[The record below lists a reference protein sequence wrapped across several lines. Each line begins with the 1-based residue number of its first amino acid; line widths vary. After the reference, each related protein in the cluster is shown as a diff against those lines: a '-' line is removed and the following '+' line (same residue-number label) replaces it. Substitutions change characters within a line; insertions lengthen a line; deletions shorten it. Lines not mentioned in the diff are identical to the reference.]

1 MKKSVLLLC
10 CLAIFWGFAGTGF
23 AENSLKMHVIQASP
37 IGFTDENGD
46 PTGYHWD
53 YLSAIETR
61 SGVSMELFLTPYTRL
76 WKSLKKGDHDGG
88 IVYRSADRDDIVEYV
103 APIAE
108 RENIVIPK
116 KGITLKSYDDLYQL
130 KTIGTMQDLRLGDR
144 FDADEKLQAKLQF
157 AYDYDTL
164 VKMLLQDRYEAIA
177 GNSVALAYL
186 LDKHDAVDAIALPGV
201 VVGKRVEWLQ
211 FSKKSP
217 HLDKLPALKKA
228 IESLKAEGF
237 FRQVL
242 KKYIS
247 DEKML
252 KIVH

>member
-1 MKKSVLLLC
+1 MKKSVFLLC
-10 CLAIFWGFAGTGF
+10 FLAMVSVLPWSGFAQD
-23 AENSLKMHVIQASP
+23 SLKMHVIQASP
-37 IGFTDENGD
+37 VGFTDENGD

-53 YLSAIETR
+53 YLSEIEKR
-61 SGVSMELFLTPYTRL
+61 SGVSMELFLAPYTRI
-76 WKSLKKGDHDGG
+76 WKSLKNGDHDGG
-88 IVYRSADRDDIVEYV
+88 IVYRSADRDAIVEYV

-116 KGITLKSYDDLYQL
+116 KGISLKSYEDLYQL

-144 FDADEKLQAKLQF
+144 FDADERIRAKLQF
-157 AYDYDTL
+157 AYDYETL
-164 VKMLLQDRYEAIA
+164 VKMLLQDRYEAVA

-186 LDKHDAVDAIALPGV
+186 LDKHDAVDAVALPGIG
-201 VVGKRVEWLQ
+201 VGKRVEWLQ

-217 HLDKLPALKKA
+217 HLDKIPALKKA

-242 KKYIS
+242 TKYIS

-252 KIVH
+252 GIIH